1 MTTNTPGN
9 YDDDTA
15 GLGPT
20 GGTFGRPGGVG
31 GETLPPARP
40 AEPLTEP
47 VTTYEPEQSKSETA
61 KQEAKEVGREGAAA
75 GQHVAET
82 AKTEAKQVAHEAKEQ
97 ARSLMSQ
104 LGDDVYS
111 QAGAQQQK
119 VASGLRSIG
128 EELASMARN
137 SEQSGN
143 ATHLVSQASDK
154 ARSVADWL
162 ENRDPGS
169 LLDEVKRFARQ
180 RPGAFLAIAAG
191 AGLVA
196 GRLTRGLTADTGTAS
211 GGSARRAGTTDYDT
225 RSARGYAAPG
235 SQAGAGYGGAPGY
248 PETIGYPTATPT
260 GATDRYDTSG
270 SVGGAAGSP
279 ESISYPETDTD
290 LRRGTAIPERDP
302 FEGGGSR

>member
-82 AKTEAKQVAHEAKEQ
+82 AKTEAKQVAHEGKEQ

-104 LGDDVYS
+104 LGDGVSS
-111 QAGAQQQK
+111 QAGEQQQK

-137 SEQSGN
+137 SEQSGH
-143 ATHLVSQASDK
+143 ATQLVSQASDK
-154 ARSVADWL
+154 ARSAADWL
-162 ENRDPGS
+162 ENREPGS

-196 GRLTRGLTADTGTAS
+196 GRLTRGLTADSGTAGAAS
-211 GGSARRAGTTDYDT
+211 HRAGTTDYDVQ
-225 RSARGYAAPG
+225 SARGFAAPD
-235 SQAGAGYGGAPGY
+235 ARTGAAYGGAPGY

-279 ESISYPETDTD
+279 ETISYPETETD
-290 LRRGTAIPERDP
+290 LGRGTAIPERDP